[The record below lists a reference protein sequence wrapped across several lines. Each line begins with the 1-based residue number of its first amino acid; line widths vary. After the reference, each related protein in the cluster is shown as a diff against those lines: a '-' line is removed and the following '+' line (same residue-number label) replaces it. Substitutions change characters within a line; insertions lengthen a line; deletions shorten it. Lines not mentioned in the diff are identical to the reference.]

1 MSVDDSSTHRGRI
14 RRKSGL
20 DPIRRAAMLNPNE
33 GPRGGLVIWLM
44 AVIVTCLAP
53 AMHPI
58 AADIAVLS
66 ITAYAMTTH
75 SRQ

>member
-20 DPIRRAAMLNPNE
+20 DPIRRAVMLNPNE
-33 GPRGGLVIWLM
+33 GPRGGLVIWLV
-44 AVIVTCLAP
+44 AIIVTCLAL
-53 AMHPI
+53 AIHPI
-58 AADIAVLS
+58 VADIAVLFF
-66 ITAYAMTTH
+66 TAYAVTTH